1 MHVFAETSHTVIC
14 VCGSEGYPYGF
25 GGAARITLVG
35 KALQAAGLKFH
46 ILHCGPSPLLE
57 NTRTRGIHKGISFE
71 YTTSLAKPKNTLA
84 RLLVYAR
91 AVTGLTWKLV
101 RLRAARKPITVY
113 LYHMHGSLNLIAG
126 ALCQCLGVPVVQEMC
141 EWWLEDPYCS
151 ALTHWL
157 FRGRMFRASSGLLV
171 ISKEIERRARERAA
185 KINPRLAIYR
195 LHTVVDLDRFAVASP
210 PYHPADNHIANFV
223 WCGTIDG
230 WVLDVMFLLSVLA
243 HARRSRPCQL
253 TLIGS
258 YSDATASVIIR
269 KAASLGLAVVDRGGK
284 SASTSHRSL
293 GDVCLAGWVDEAT
306 LLTSFRGATA
316 LLLPL
321 WDDDRSKTR
330 MPNKLGEYLAS
341 GKPVIT
347 SRVGDLT
354 DFLEDGVN
362 AFLARPGDEQDFAD
376 KMLAI
381 LCDPQMA
388 ARVGAA
394 GRQVCEQHFD
404 YRVHA
409 MGLARFFGVC
419 LEPSAHLRTEGSS
432 A

>member
-1 MHVFAETSHTVIC
+1 MHGFAETSQTVIC

-35 KALQAAGLKFH
+35 KAVQAAGLNFH

-71 YTTSLAKPKNTLA
+71 YTTSLAKPKNRLA

-91 AVTGLTWKLV
+91 AVMGLTWKLV
-101 RLRAARKPITVY
+101 RLRAVREHITVY
-113 LYHMHGSLNLIAG
+113 LYHMHGLLNLFAG
-126 ALCQCLGVPVVQEMC
+126 ALCQCLGVSVVQEMC
-141 EWWLEDPYCS
+141 EWWLEDPGCS
-151 ALTHWL
+151 ALTRWL
-157 FRGRMFRASSGLLV
+157 FRGRIFKASTGLLV

-195 LHTVVDLDRFAVASP
+195 LPTVVDLDRFAVAFP
-210 PYHPADNHIANFV
+210 PSYPADNHIANFV

-253 TLIGS
+253 TLIGK
-258 YSDATASVIIR
+258 YSDATAAVIMQ
-269 KAASLGLAVVDRGGK
+269 KATSLGLAVVAYGGT
-284 SASTSHRSL
+284 SANASRRSFE
-293 GDVCLAGWVDEAT
+293 DVCLAGWVDEAT
-306 LLTSFRGATA
+306 LLASFRDATA

-354 DFLEDGVN
+354 DFLADGVN
-362 AFLARPGDEQDFAD
+362 AFLATPGDERDFAD
-376 KMLAI
+376 RMLAI
-381 LCDPQMA
+381 LGDPQMA

-409 MGLARFFGVC
+409 IGLARFFGDC
-419 LEPSAHLRTEGSS
+419 LEPLAHLRTEGSS
-432 A
+432 V